1 MHKLVLLL
9 TISFFVFILWVIY
22 MANTG
27 QSSLFFGLVKAL
39 PYGDKIGH
47 VFLFGFLTLGANVAT
62 KFKVVKIRNI
72 NVLLGTAVVT
82 LFVLIEEFS
91 QHFSATRTFDIQD
104 LMADAVGI
112 IIFTVISLKMKNKL
126 FEQVT

>member
-1 MHKLVLLL
+1 
-9 TISFFVFILWVIY
+9 

-27 QSSLFFGLVKAL
+27 QSSLFFDLVKAI

-62 KFKVVKIRNI
+62 KFKVVKTRKINI
-72 NVLLGTAVVT
+72 LLGTVVVT

-91 QHFSATRTFDIQD
+91 QHFSATRTFDTQD
-104 LMADAVGI
+104 LMADTVGI
-112 IIFTVISLKMKNKL
+112 IIFTVISIKMKNNL